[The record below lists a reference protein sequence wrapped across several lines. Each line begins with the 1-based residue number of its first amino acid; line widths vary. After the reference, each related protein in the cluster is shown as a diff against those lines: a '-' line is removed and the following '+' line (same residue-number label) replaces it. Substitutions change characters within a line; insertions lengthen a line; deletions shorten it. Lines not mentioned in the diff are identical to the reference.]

1 MSHDDNAKGLTANP
15 APRTRQTSSPGR
27 LERPS
32 LFFGM
37 EDEQVDE
44 VDTDRVRLLPY
55 KDRGRGKAGA
65 RQRTR
70 GHAASASSWWA
81 SPGWG
86 RALVALMGLGAMAVL
101 YSFVQV
107 VSQPHAMSAQARAQA
122 KAQAQTQTH
131 AQAQATVALDA
142 LPPTAAG
149 PGGVTAAPVSVD
161 STASHPAPARI
172 ETSAVVPS
180 ATAIAAEPAPRQAA
194 SAALSSASPEARH
207 VVARAAADAIRLNAP
222 AAAPLRPVGTRS
234 DVAPRPRAN
243 EDVALLEAMMRHASA
258 RKAPPSA
265 SEALQ
270 GCARLQGPEAA
281 VCKARAC
288 VQHPTAMQCHG
299 EAP

>member
-1 MSHDDNAKGLTANP
+1 MSHDDNAKGLTASP
-15 APRTRQTSSPGR
+15 APRTRHTSSPGR

-44 VDTDRVRLLPY
+44 VDTDRVRLLPSEG
-55 KDRGRGKAGA
+55 RGRGKAGA

-122 KAQAQTQTH
+122 KAQAQTH
-131 AQAQATVALDA
+131 AQAQAAVALDA

-149 PGGVTAAPVSVD
+149 PGSVTAAAVSVG
-161 STASHPAPARI
+161 STASHPAPAPARI

-194 SAALSSASPEARH
+194 SAALSSAGPEARH
-207 VVARAAADAIRLNAP
+207 VVARAAADAVRLNAP
-222 AAAPLRPVGTRS
+222 AAAPPRPAGTSS

-270 GCARLQGPEAA
+270 GCTRLQGPEAA
-281 VCKARAC
+281 VCKAKAC
-288 VQHPTAMQCHG
+288 VQHPTALQCHSDV
-299 EAP
+299 P